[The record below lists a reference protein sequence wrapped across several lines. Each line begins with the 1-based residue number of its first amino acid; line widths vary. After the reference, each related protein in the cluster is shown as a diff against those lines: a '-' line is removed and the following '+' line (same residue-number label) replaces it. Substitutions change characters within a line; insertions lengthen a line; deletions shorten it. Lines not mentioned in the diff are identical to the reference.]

1 MAKRLVSQL
10 TLPPRTVQGSANLT
24 ILEGSPGSGKSTT
37 AVARLVDASKIRKPP
52 YVQDPSVHLFAN
64 LHLYGLKYMYLP
76 LPKLIEYFN
85 TTINGYPI
93 DHPKAI
99 PLIGYGIYVYDEGYQ
114 GANARESSSSDTKI
128 HQSLALQ
135 SRKRHLQIIYV
146 SQHPKLLTWELNYF
160 ANERMF
166 CSRVNDVTPVIDIE
180 TKKKGMPKRSFS
192 YDGSKYW
199 PYFRSD
205 ELHPM
210 ADSRLA
216 KAMQRAM

>member
-1 MAKRLVSQL
+1 MRG
-10 TLPPRTVQGSANLT
+10 VQGSADLCLIT
-24 ILEGSPGSGKSTT
+24 GDPGGGKSTT
-37 AVARLVDASKIRKPP
+37 AVARLVDLSKIRKPP
-52 YVQDPSVHLFAN
+52 YVQDPNIHLFAN
-64 LHLYGLKYMYLP
+64 LHLYGLKYVYLP

-85 TTINGYPI
+85 ETVNGYPI

-99 PLIGYGIYVYDEGYQ
+99 PLIGYGAYIYDEGYQ

-135 SRKRHLQIIYV
+135 SRKRHLKIIYV
-146 SQHPKLLTWELNYF
+146 VQHPKLLSWELNYF
-160 ANERMF
+160 ANERIH
-166 CSRVNDVTPVIDIE
+166 CSRANEETPIIDIE
-180 TKKKGMPKRSFS
+180 MKKKGLPKRSFS
-192 YDGSKYW
+192 YEASKYW
-199 PYFRSD
+199 RYFRSD

>member
-1 MAKRLVSQL
+1 MVSQPL
-10 TLPPRTVQGSANLT
+10 VIPKQGSGVQGSADLCLIT
-24 ILEGSPGSGKSTT
+24 GDPGSGKSTT
-37 AVARLVDASKIRKPP
+37 AAARAVDLSKIRKPP
-52 YVQDPSVHLFAN
+52 YIQDPNIHLFAN
-64 LHLYGLKYMYLP
+64 LHLFGLKYMFLP

-85 TTINGYPI
+85 VTLNGLPI
-93 DHPKAI
+93 DDPKAI
-99 PLIGYGIYVYDEGYQ
+99 PLIGYGIYIYDEGYQ

-135 SRKRHLQIIYV
+135 SRKRHLKIIYV
-146 SQHPKLLTWELNYF
+146 VQHPKLLAWELPYF
-160 ANERMF
+160 ANERMH
-166 CSRVNDVTPVIDIE
+166 CSRVNDTTPIIDIE

>member
-1 MAKRLVSQL
+1 MVSSSPVLVS
-10 TLPPRTVQGSANLT
+10 RKVQGSANLT
-24 ILEGSPGSGKSTT
+24 IIEGDPGGGKSTT
-37 AVARLVDASKIRKPP
+37 GMGKIVDASKIRKPP
-52 YVQDPSVHLFAN
+52 YVQDPSVHIFAN
-64 LHLYGLKYMYLP
+64 LHVYGLRYLYLP
-76 LPKLIEYFN
+76 LAKLIEYFN
-85 TTINGYPI
+85 ITTNGYPI

-99 PLIGYGIYVYDEGYQ
+99 PLIGYGIYLYDEGYQ
-114 GANARESSSSDTKI
+114 GANARESSSADTKI

-160 ANERMF
+160 ANERIH
-166 CSRVNDVTPVIDIE
+166 CSRVNDTTPIIDIE
-180 TKKKGMPKRSFS
+180 MKKKGQPKRSFS